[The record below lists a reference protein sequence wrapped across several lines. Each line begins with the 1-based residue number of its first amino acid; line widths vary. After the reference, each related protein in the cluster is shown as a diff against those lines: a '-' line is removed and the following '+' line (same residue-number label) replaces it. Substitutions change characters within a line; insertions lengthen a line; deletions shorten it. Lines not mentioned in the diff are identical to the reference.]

1 MTDQEKATFVV
12 PQEQAKKAIEKLEKR
27 DEMVDI
33 FDLPK
38 LPRNRSVNKHGTK
51 YIYEELSEISE
62 EIVQCRKSILQRY
75 R

>member
-1 MTDQEKATFVV
+1 MTDKSTFVV
-12 PQEQAKKAIEKLEKR
+12 PKDQAAKAVKKLAAR

-38 LPRNRSVNKHGTK
+38 LPFNRSVNKHGTK

-62 EIVQCRKSILQRY
+62 EIIRCRKSVLLKHR
-75 R
+75 

>member
-1 MTDQEKATFVV
+1 MLPQDQAAKAV
-12 PQEQAKKAIEKLEKR
+12 KKLAAR

-38 LPRNRSVNKHGTK
+38 LPRNHGVNKHGTK

-62 EIVQCRKSILQRY
+62 EIMQCRKSVLQKY

>member
-1 MTDQEKATFVV
+1 MTDKSTFVV
-12 PQEQAKKAIEKLEKR
+12 PSDHAVKAVKKLASR

-38 LPRNRSVNKHGTK
+38 LPRNRGVNKHGTK